1 MVPGRVNDTTA
12 TGPGRLL
19 AAGLLILMGMMWGL
33 QFAMLKLTSQGGYSE
48 ISVVMI
54 ALVLLSVAFLA
65 ISHVRGEHIRSLRG
79 VVPFLLITSVLGYV
93 IPLFAALTAAG
104 EISTGLLSL
113 TGCTSPVVA
122 VIIALLLRTERV
134 SPRRVAAVVLGLAS
148 VAVILVPQV
157 DAPGFGMAP
166 WIFLALIVPVSYGI
180 ESIYIARHWPA
191 GMTAMQAVTG
201 ETITAAVLVFPIFAV
216 FSGGTLPLSSGWT
229 LAETAIV
236 VFVAAGVVESLIYF
250 YLIRHTGGVF
260 VNFGTFVSLFAG
272 IGWGIVLFGESHSA
286 LVWGAVLLLVGSLYL
301 VSREA

>member
-1 MVPGRVNDTTA
+1 MTNAAAP
-12 TGPGRLL
+12 GPGRLL

-65 ISHVRGEHIRSLRG
+65 ISHLRGEHIRSLRG
-79 VVPFLLITSVLGYV
+79 VVPFLIITAILGYV

-122 VIIALLLRTERV
+122 VIVALLLRTERV
-134 SPRRVAAVVLGLAS
+134 SPRRIAAVALGVMS
-148 VAVILVPQV
+148 VAVILVPQI

-166 WIFLALIVPVSYGI
+166 WILLALVVPISYGI
-180 ESIYIARHWPA
+180 ESVYISRHWPK

-201 ETITAAVLVFPIFAV
+201 ETITAAVLVFPLFLF
-216 FSGGTLPLSSGWT
+216 FSGGSVPLSDGWT
-229 LAETAIV
+229 LAETAIL
-236 VFVAAGVVESLIYF
+236 VFVGAGVVESLIYF

-260 VNFGTFVSLFAG
+260 VNFGTFVALFAG

-286 LVWGAVLLLVGSLYL
+286 MVWGAVFLLVGALTL
-301 VSREA
+301 VSREG

>member
-1 MVPGRVNDTTA
+1 MNEAAA

-122 VIIALLLRTERV
+122 VLVALLLRTERV
-134 SPRRVAAVVLGLAS
+134 SPRRIAAVALGLLS
-148 VAVILVPQV
+148 VAVILLPHV

-166 WIFLALIVPVSYGI
+166 WILLALLVPVSYGI
-180 ESIYIARHWPA
+180 ESVYISRHWPA
-191 GMTAMQAVTG
+191 GMSAMQAVTG
-201 ETITAAVLVFPIFAV
+201 ETVTAAVVVLPLFLAV
-216 FSGGTLPLSSGWT
+216 SGGTLPLS
-229 LAETAIV
+229 
-236 VFVAAGVVESLIYF
+236 AG
-250 YLIRHTGGVF
+250 
-260 VNFGTFVSLFAG
+260 
-272 IGWGIVLFGESHSA
+272 
-286 LVWGAVLLLVGSLYL
+286 
-301 VSREA
+301 

>member
-1 MVPGRVNDTTA
+1 MTNAAAP
-12 TGPGRLL
+12 GPGRLL

-65 ISHVRGEHIRSLRG
+65 ISHVRGEHFRSLRG
-79 VVPFLLITSVLGYV
+79 VVPFLIITAILGYV
-93 IPLFAALTAAG
+93 VPLFAALTAAG

-122 VIIALLLRTERV
+122 VIVALLLRTERV
-134 SPRRVAAVVLGLAS
+134 SPRRIAAVALGVMS

-166 WIFLALIVPVSYGI
+166 WILLALVVPISYGI
-180 ESIYIARHWPA
+180 ESVYISRHWPK

-201 ETITAAVLVFPIFAV
+201 ETITAAVLVFPLFLF
-216 FSGGTLPLSSGWT
+216 FSGGSVPLSGGWT
-229 LAETAIV
+229 MAETAIL
-236 VFVAAGVVESLIYF
+236 VFVGAGVVESLIYF

-260 VNFGTFVSLFAG
+260 VNFGTFVALFAG

-286 LVWGAVLLLVGSLYL
+286 MVWGAVLLLVGALTL
-301 VSREA
+301 VSREG

>member
-1 MVPGRVNDTTA
+1 MSRSAAPATA
-12 TGPGRLL
+12 PSRLV

-33 QFAMLKLTSQGGYSE
+33 QFAMLKLTSSGGYSE
-48 ISVVMI
+48 IAVVMI

-79 VVPFLLITSVLGYV
+79 IVPFLLVTSVLGYV
-93 IPLFAALTAAG
+93 IPLIAALTAAA

-113 TGCTSPVVA
+113 TGSTAPVA
-122 VIIALLLRTERV
+122 AITIALLLRTERV
-134 SPRRVAAVVLGLAS
+134 SPRRIAAVALGILS

-166 WIFLALIVPVSYGI
+166 WILLALVVPVSYGI
-180 ESIYIARHWPA
+180 ESIYIARHWPE

-201 ETITAAVLVFPIFAV
+201 ETIAATLLVAPLFA
-216 FSGGTLPLSSGWT
+216 FSGGALPLSSGWT
-229 LAETAIV
+229 LAETAIL

-250 YLIRHTGGVF
+250 YLIKHTGGVF

-286 LVWGAVLLLVGSLYL
+286 LVWGAVLLLVGALYL
-301 VSREA
+301 VSRDA